1 MSEIEKA
8 SGDTIIKND
17 PGTTFTQTIGSG
29 EDARRLFPTNYT
41 NTNPKYEDE
50 LATRAKIGP
59 LAEKLFKGDS
69 SGTKKFYDY
78 ILTQEKNLE
87 LAKYHQWLLNNT
99 DPNSPEQ
106 MKRIRESAPD
116 IFNQMK
122 KRINEK
128 LESIKKYAFLKIE
141 GPKTGD
147 DDRFLYSIAN
157 GSIDEP
163 NIEFLFDDSVS
174 KINGPDG
181 IVSRNPSHNL
191 KGFNFGTLIDESN
204 KQSLFLPNNGDISG
218 SFFSRIVKGSKT
230 NNPYGE
236 GYSFGPT
243 SLQGI
248 VKSLNTDNK
257 KKSIIKMIE
266 TFILE
271 RIEEKVIELTALIVS
286 DLLIYKEKSLESIDT
301 DEQKRSFANKLCDVL
316 VISFRC
322 QPPDNFIIF
331 CDYEKTKNSIKSL
344 YDKSIEEHGHY
355 EVFSKI
361 NQIFNDETIREH
373 FSNESFKEVESV
385 LLKNLNARKE
395 IIENI
400 SVDPLGL
407 KNGWLKYIETI
418 KEFISNGVN
427 DEYKQNFYELSKDL
441 KNIFSILIPN

>member
-8 SGDTIIKND
+8 SSTHYDKIVDTIIKND

-29 EDARRLFPTNYT
+29 EQARKLFPTDYSNS
-41 NTNPKYEDE
+41 NPKYEDE

-106 MKRIRESAPD
+106 MRRIRESAPE

-122 KRINEK
+122 KRIDEK
-128 LESIKKYAFLKIE
+128 LESIKKYALLKIE

-174 KINGPDG
+174 RIDGANG
-181 IVSRNPSHNL
+181 IVPRNPSHNL

-204 KQSLFLPNNGDISG
+204 KQSLFLPSVGDVSG

-230 NNPYGE
+230 KNPYPDNTT
-236 GYSFGPT
+236 FGPT
-243 SLQGI
+243 TLKGI
-248 VKSLNTDNK
+248 FDSRKTDNSK
-257 KKSIIKMIE
+257 VQG
-266 TFILE
+266 E
-271 RIEEKVIELTALIVS
+271 RFNPYKRATLKC
-286 DLLIYKEKSLESIDT
+286 DLLIYKEKSLESID
-301 DEQKRSFANKLCDVL
+301 DEKRKFANKLCDVL
-316 VISFRC
+316 VILFKC
-322 QPPDNFIIF
+322 QPPNNFIVF

-344 YDKSIEEHGHY
+344 YDKSIEEHGHC
-355 EVFSKI
+355 EVFSMI
-361 NQIFNDETIREH
+361 NQIFNDETIRDN
-373 FSNESFKEVESV
+373 FSHESYKEVESV
-385 LLKNLNARKE
+385 LLKNLDARKE

-400 SVDPLGL
+400 KLDPLGL
-407 KNGWLKYIETI
+407 KDGWLKYIETI
-418 KEFISNGVN
+418 KEFINNGVN
-427 DEYKQNFYELSKDL
+427 DEYKQNFFELSKDL

>member
-8 SGDTIIKND
+8 SSTHYDKIVDTIIKND

-29 EDARRLFPTNYT
+29 EQTRKLLPTDYT
-41 NTNPKYEDE
+41 NSNPKYEDE

-106 MKRIRESAPD
+106 MRRIRESAPE

-122 KRINEK
+122 KRIDEK
-128 LESIKKYAFLKIE
+128 LESIKKYALLKIE

-174 KINGPDG
+174 RVNGADG
-181 IVSRNPSHNL
+181 IVPRNPSHNL
-191 KGFNFGTLIDESN
+191 KGFNFGTLIDGSN
-204 KQSLFLPNNGDISG
+204 KQSLFLPSVEDVSG

-230 NNPYGE
+230 SNPFPE
-236 GYSFGPT
+236 GKKIGPT
-243 SLQGI
+243 TLKGI
-248 VKSLNTDNK
+248 VDSLTTDNA
-257 KKSIIKMIE
+257 KSRIKMVE
-266 TFILE
+266 MFILE
-271 RIEEKVIELTALIVS
+271 RIEEKVIELISLIVS
-286 DLLIYKEKSLESIDT
+286 DLLIHKEKSLESIYN
-301 DEQKRSFANKLCDVL
+301 EKRMFANKLCDIL
-316 VISFRC
+316 VIFFRC
-322 QPPDNFIIF
+322 QAPENFIVF

-344 YDKSIEEHGHY
+344 YDKSIEEHGHC
-355 EVFSKI
+355 EVFSMI
-361 NQIFNDETIREH
+361 NQIFNDETISDN
-373 FSNESFKEVESV
+373 FSHESFKEVESV
-385 LLKNLNARKE
+385 LLKNLDTP
-395 IIENI
+395 
-400 SVDPLGL
+400 VDPLGL
-407 KNGWLKYIETI
+407 KDGWLKYIETI
-418 KEFISNGVN
+418 KEFINNGVN
-427 DEYKQNFYELSKDL
+427 DEYKQNFFELSKDL